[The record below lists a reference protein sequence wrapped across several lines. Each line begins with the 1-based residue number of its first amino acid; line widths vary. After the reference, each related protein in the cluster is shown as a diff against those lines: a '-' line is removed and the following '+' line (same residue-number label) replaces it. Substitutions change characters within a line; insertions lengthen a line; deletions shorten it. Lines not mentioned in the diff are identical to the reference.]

1 MKYVLVLNQKGGV
14 GKTTICEEVA
24 ASLQRTG
31 TPFCFYNLDP
41 QGGCCI
47 EPREDEDAVVA
58 VIDTPGALSDKT
70 AEWVQSADVI
80 VVPARA
86 SGKDIPALKRML
98 EVVEA
103 NKRTDAKVIIVVNQ
117 WTRYTAS
124 RDFYEWLIGLGKD
137 FVVTR
142 LPQSELFQKASA
154 AGVPLTD
161 YAPKSVPAEG
171 AMLVVNMVR
180 RAADL
185 DEEMISK

>member
-1 MKYVLVLNQKGGV
+1 MKTVLVLNQKGGV

-47 EPREDEDAVVA
+47 EQREDEDAVVA
-58 VIDTPGALSDKT
+58 VVDTPGALSDQT
-70 AEWVQSADVI
+70 AQWIQNADVI
-80 VVPARA
+80 VVPVRA
-86 SGKDIPALKRML
+86 SGKDIPAFNRML
-98 EVVEA
+98 DVIDA
-103 NKRTDAKVIIVVNQ
+103 NKKKDAKVIVVVNQ
-117 WTRYTAS
+117 WTRHTAS
-124 RDFYEWLIGLGKD
+124 RDFYEYLIGQGKD

-154 AGVPLTD
+154 AGKPLTD
-161 YAPKSVPAEG
+161 FAPKSVPAEG
-171 AMLVVNMVR
+171 ALLVVNMVR

-185 DEEMISK
+185 DEEINE

>member
-24 ASLQRTG
+24 ASLQRTN

-47 EPREDEDAVVA
+47 EPREDDGAEVA
-58 VIDTPGALSDKT
+58 VIDTPGSLSDQT
-70 AEWVQSADVI
+70 AGWVQNADVLI
-80 VVPARA
+80 VPVRA
-86 SGKDIPALKRML
+86 SGKDIPAFERML
-98 EVVEA
+98 DIIQA
-103 NKRTDAKVIIVVNQ
+103 NKKKDVKLIIVVNQ

-124 RDFYEWLIGLGKD
+124 RDFYEWLIGLGMD

-154 AGVPLTD
+154 AGKPLTD
-161 YAPKSVPAEG
+161 YAPKSVPADG

-180 RAADL
+180 RAVDL
-185 DEEMISK
+185 EEEKMD